1 MKTTLTPYE
10 LNQLLPR
17 LLKGF
22 SNRVG
27 ERHAIK
33 STEIIAVLKA
43 EGYKITDA
51 QIRSIVR
58 HIRQNHLLPPLASS
72 SSSGYWIEN
81 DPNKLRICIAR
92 LRSRAQEALLSAD
105 ALAQDYVKLTQT
117 TAVPS

>member
-1 MKTTLTPYE
+1 MKSKLSPYE
-10 LNQLLPR
+10 LNTLLPR
-17 LLKGF
+17 MLKGF
-22 SNRVG
+22 SVRVG
-27 ERHAIK
+27 EHHAIK
-33 STEIIAVLKA
+33 STEIITVLKA

-51 QIRSIVR
+51 QIRTIVR
-58 HIRQNHLLPPLASS
+58 YVRQHHLLPRLASS
-72 SSSGYWIEN
+72 AASGYWIEN